1 MKSLLLT
8 LSTLFALLFSLNT
21 VGGSTPQALLDGQVI
36 TPNPDVQ
43 PNSMFQGKSVDAW
56 VESYLRWLLEGSAIP
71 NKKIDFLPIMNEEGQ
86 GSGNIFEIEVKPGTA
101 LVLPIALWVGFEGD
115 PELGV
120 NAFAGSV
127 TLDGQPIAEPNEDY
141 YVGPTYVDPP
151 IADVILF
158 YEGLAVVIKPLLP
171 GDHTINL
178 YSSVSYHGA
187 VDEFTNTWN
196 ITVTP

>member
-1 MKSLLLT
+1 
-8 LSTLFALLFSLNT
+8 LLFSLNT
-21 VGGSTPQALLDGQVI
+21 LGGSTPQALLDGQVI

-43 PNSMFQGKSVDAW
+43 PNSNFQGKSVDAW

-71 NKKIDFLPIMNEEGQ
+71 NKKLDFLPIIGENG
-86 GSGNIFEIEVKPGTA
+86 GSGNVFEIEVKPGTA
-101 LVLPIALWVGFEGD
+101 LVLPIALWAGFEGD

-120 NAFAGSV
+120 DAFTGAV
-127 TLDGQPIAEPNEDY
+127 TLDGQPIAVPNEDY

-151 IADVILF
+151 IADVVLF

-171 GDHTINL
+171 GNHTIDL
-178 YSSVSYHGA
+178 YSSVTYEFEGSQ
-187 VDEFTNTWN
+187 VTDEFTNTWN